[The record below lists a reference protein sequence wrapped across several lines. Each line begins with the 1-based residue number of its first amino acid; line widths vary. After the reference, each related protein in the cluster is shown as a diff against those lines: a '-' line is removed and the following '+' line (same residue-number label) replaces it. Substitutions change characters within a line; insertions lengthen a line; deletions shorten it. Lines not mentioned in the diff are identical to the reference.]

1 MKNHSAQSPIVNAI
15 LQAEKNTTGEIR
27 VHLSKKWIERDPF
40 RRATRLF
47 RQFGMFRTTHRN
59 AILLYVNL
67 KRQKFAIIGDEGIH
81 KVVGQRYWEQLAQD
95 LKRALISTHPENAIA
110 IAVGQIGV
118 VLQKHFPLD
127 AGTQHHNELKDE
139 FSED

>member
-1 MKNHSAQSPIVNAI
+1 MKISSAQSPIVDAI
-15 LQAEKNTTGEIR
+15 QRAEENTTGEIR

-59 AILLYVNL
+59 AVLLYVNL
-67 KRQKFAIIGDEGIH
+67 KRKKFAIIGDEGIH
-81 KVVGQRYWEQLAQD
+81 QVVGQRYWEELAIE

-110 IAVGQIGV
+110 IAVTHIGG
-118 VLQKHFPLD
+118 VLQKHFPLE
-127 AGTQHHNELKDE
+127 AGEHNHHELKNE

>member
-1 MKNHSAQSPIVNAI
+1 MKISSAQSPIVDAI
-15 LQAEKNTTGEIR
+15 QRAEENTTGEIR

-59 AILLYVNL
+59 AVLLYVNL
-67 KRQKFAIIGDEGIH
+67 KRKKFAIIGDEGIH
-81 KVVGQRYWEQLAQD
+81 KVVGQRYWEELAIE

-110 IAVGQIGV
+110 ITVTHIGGI
-118 VLQKHFPLD
+118 LQKHFPLE
-127 AGTQHHNELKDE
+127 AGRHNHHELKNE